1 MIASTALSI
10 GEPSPVV
17 ADNTT
22 AVVVHRS
29 DSNLPATT
37 PDISRPAG
45 VSSSALLPLIEETD
59 ILVEETHAVK
69 RRRLS
74 TTGETI
80 YNIQVTVAPQHLAV
94 FNCRKL
100 RATLQLLL
108 FARSS
113 ESHTLDWKDVEI
125 LHNPATNTHRYAISY
140 DRYKQREKKNRT
152 DNESLI
158 SGEVECSAIGNDI
171 KFFAAEVRTGIY
183 LL

>member
-10 GEPSPVV
+10 GGPSPAV

-29 DSNLPATT
+29 DSNLPAT

-45 VSSSALLPLIEETD
+45 VSSSALLPLIEKND

-80 YNIQVTVAPQHLAV
+80 YNIQVTVAPGATCTGLSM
-94 FNCRKL
+94 FNNGK
-100 RATLQLLL
+100 
-108 FARSS
+108 
-113 ESHTLDWKDVEI
+113 
-125 LHNPATNTHRYAISY
+125 
-140 DRYKQREKKNRT
+140 
-152 DNESLI
+152 
-158 SGEVECSAIGNDI
+158 
-171 KFFAAEVRTGIY
+171 
-183 LL
+183 